1 MSEPID
7 APSPSVP
14 GPWSAPGSF
23 GLPNVEQPQFR
34 SKERMAP
41 ATDAPDPSPQTTPP
55 MTPADFLA
63 ALERHLQLHGVPFDR
78 RSLRAF
84 VESAWPL
91 IEEDPTPSR
100 WCSEFL
106 AACQAGAVE

>member
-1 MSEPID
+1 VSEPID

-23 GLPNVEQPQFR
+23 GLPNIEQPQFR

-55 MTPADFLA
+55 MTQAGFLA
-63 ALERHLQLHGVPFDR
+63 EFERHLQLHATPFSAR
-78 RSLRAF
+78 AGNERSNHLQ
-84 VESAWPL
+84 
-91 IEEDPTPSR
+91 T
-100 WCSEFL
+100 
-106 AACQAGAVE
+106 